1 MQSYW
6 EVRSAEQ
13 SLFSQNSIV
22 FSEVDDDLAVEAFW
36 GRSQFLTSGRW
47 WGTRKDCRKGVKLR
61 TVSEVQS
68 RMVFALLNLTRRSW
82 NERKVYKQASMSSL
96 VHICAME
103 YVQLITTLYVCWLV
117 WIRVNTVLFICA
129 GVQGLAFICAIYFF
143 VVHPLDITAKKTK
156 RKSFVFLLTMFQK
169 FRFSTTIARPLL
181 CPSHLNC
188 HIYP

>member
-13 SLFSQNSIV
+13 SLFSQTSIV
-22 FSEVDDDLAVEAFW
+22 FSELDDNLTVEAFW

-68 RMVFALLNLTRRSW
+68 RMLFALLNLTRRSW

-103 YVQLITTLYVCWLV
+103 YVQLITTYM
-117 WIRVNTVLFICA
+117 CA
-129 GVQGLAFICAIYFF
+129 NLLNNITSLQS
-143 VVHPLDITAKKTK
+143 TAKNACAQIN
-156 RKSFVFLLTMFQK
+156 RYHGSPHEWNI
-169 FRFSTTIARPLL
+169 R
-181 CPSHLNC
+181 
-188 HIYP
+188 